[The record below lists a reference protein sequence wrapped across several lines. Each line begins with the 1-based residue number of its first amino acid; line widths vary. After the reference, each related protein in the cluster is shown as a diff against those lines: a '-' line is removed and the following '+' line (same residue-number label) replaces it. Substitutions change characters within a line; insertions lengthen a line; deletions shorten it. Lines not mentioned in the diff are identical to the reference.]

1 VPAASITRLRSEWV
15 LGFDGQDHVL
25 LRDAEVVFSGGTIR
39 FVGIGWAGRID
50 QDRDLGRSLL
60 MPGFIDLNALGD
72 IDHMIF
78 KFDLPQEMIAEL
90 AWSEAYVARGP
101 RDVLSV
107 EETLTG
113 ARYALA
119 QLIRNGIT
127 TALPVTSL
135 LARAWAEGF
144 DEFAAIAEVAAELG
158 LRTYLGPSFRSAV
171 HVIRADGT
179 SGLHTDIPRGEAGLR
194 AAIRFVETFDG
205 THDGLIRGL
214 LVPSTIDTCEPML
227 IRVTAEAARR
237 LGVPMRL
244 HRCQSAREVR
254 MIYEQFGRT
263 SIEHLEALGALGP
276 RVLLPH
282 AVELGGPGAERAQQD
297 LDRLIESG
305 SSIVY
310 CPLVMARHGRV
321 LRGLGRL
328 CEQRASIG
336 LGTDT
341 APPDMLRNLQV
352 GLEAARIADPDGPPV
367 RVNDLIRTATLGGAR
382 ALGRDDLGRLARGA
396 RADIIAI
403 DLGALHHG
411 PIHDPVQTLFLS
423 ATGRDVTDVW
433 IEGRQAMCRREV
445 PGLDLAALHGRA
457 QEILEKLRTAY
468 PERDRKSCSAAML
481 FPPSFQPGRLTSEA
495 MRPQEERVS

>member
-25 LRDAEVVFSGGTIR
+25 LRDAEVVFSGGSIR
-39 FVGIGWAGRID
+39 FVGTGWAGWID

-72 IDHMIF
+72 IDHTIL
-78 KFDLPQEMIAEL
+78 KFDIPREVVSGLTWA
-90 AWSEAYVARGP
+90 EAYAARGP
-101 RDVLSV
+101 REVLSL
-107 EETLTG
+107 EETLAG

-119 QLIRNGIT
+119 QLVRNGIT

-135 LARAWAEGF
+135 LARAWAESF
-144 DEFAAIAEVAAELG
+144 DEFAAIAEIAAGLG

-171 HVIRADGT
+171 HVVRADGT
-179 SGLHTDIPRGEAGLR
+179 SGRYTDIPRGEAGLQ

-214 LVPSTIDTCEPML
+214 LVPSTIDTCEPTL
-227 IRVTAEAARR
+227 IRATAEAARR

-244 HRCQSAREVR
+244 HCCQSAREVQL
-254 MIYEQFGRT
+254 IHEQFGRT

-276 RVLLPH
+276 CILLPH
-282 AVELGGPGAERAQQD
+282 AVELGGPRAERAQQD

-321 LRGLGRL
+321 LRGFGRL
-328 CEQRASIG
+328 CERRASIG

-341 APPDMLRNLQV
+341 AHPDMLRNLQI

-367 RVNDLIRTATLGGAR
+367 RVNDLIRTATLGAAR
-382 ALGRDDLGRLARGA
+382 ALGRDDLGRLAAGA

-403 DLGALHHG
+403 DLGAPHHG
-411 PIHDPVQTLFLS
+411 PIHDPVQALFLS

-445 PGLDLAALHGRA
+445 RGLDLAALHDRA
-457 QEILEKLRTAY
+457 QEILEKLRAAY
-468 PERDRKSCSAAML
+468 PERDSASRSAAIL
-481 FPPSFQPGRLTSEA
+481 FPPSFQPGRLSSEA
-495 MRPQEERVS
+495 TQPQEERVS